1 MHNLPITADMVA
13 AGRSRLTLAHIECP
27 MLWPD
32 DARQRERALA
42 ACQTAE
48 YCDRAASL
56 APGQRV
62 AMTVSDFVLVTRQL
76 VDAPSLAEIQ
86 DAVEM
91 RFYRGQL
98 AGWIF
103 TAAIKDRRS
112 AITRGLQFVKRDII
126 SQLQGR
132 HPKFK
137 ALSAATVENSVWSVF
152 RGVAHLWAASHSLNE
167 AHAARKDQAQFPCR
181 LDEIEHFLAI
191 AEAFRREAE
200 ATTGRQSGPLQDPD
214 STWRV
219 PADIAL
225 PDLMISWPGR

>member
-1 MHNLPITADMVA
+1 MHDLPITLDMVG
-13 AGRSRLTLAHIECP
+13 AGRSRLTLAHIEGP

-32 DARQRERALA
+32 DVGQRARALV
-42 ACQTAE
+42 ACQAAE
-48 YCDRAASL
+48 YRDRAASL
-56 APGQRV
+56 APTQMV
-62 AMTVSDFVLVTRQL
+62 AMTAADAELVARQL
-76 VDAPSLAEIQ
+76 MDAPSLAEIQ
-86 DAVEM
+86 NVAEM

-103 TAAIKDRRS
+103 NDAIKDRRS
-112 AITRGLQFVKRDII
+112 AVTRGLQFVKRDII

-137 ALSAATVENSVWSVF
+137 ALSAATVENSVWGAF
-152 RGVAHLWAASHSLNE
+152 RGVAHLWAASHYLNE
-167 AHAARKDQAQFPCR
+167 AHAARRDQSQFPCR
-181 LDEIEHFLAI
+181 LDEIEHFLAV

-219 PADIAL
+219 PAEIAL
-225 PDLMISWPGR
+225 PNLMISWPGG